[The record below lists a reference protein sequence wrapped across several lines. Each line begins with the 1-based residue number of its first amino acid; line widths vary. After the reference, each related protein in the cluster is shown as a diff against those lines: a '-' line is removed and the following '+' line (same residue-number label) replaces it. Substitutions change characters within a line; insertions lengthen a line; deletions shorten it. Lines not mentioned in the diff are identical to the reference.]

1 MHLIHYVKDFIET
14 VFLSVGGQEIVGNDW
29 IKLSKSSSQS
39 QSSCMRHSSCENVT
53 LSHKFIENNF
63 KCYLFLPV

>member
-29 IKLSKSSSQS
+29 IKLSKAPH
-39 QSSCMRHSSCENVT
+39 RARALV
-53 LSHKFIENNF
+53 
-63 KCYLFLPV
+63 